1 MSPFGQSGHT
11 EPRPHHFQPAGLTR
25 YDGAIEGSSRQ
36 MRRREF
42 VTLLLSGSAV
52 TWPLAAR
59 AQQASGMR
67 RIGVLMGTP
76 SEDAESKAE
85 LAAFRDSLAKLG
97 WLESNTIHID
107 YRFVADPDQYPSLA
121 KELIALHPEVI
132 FAQSTPVAA
141 ALQRET
147 RAIAIVFVNVS
158 DPIGSGF
165 VSSLARPG
173 GNLTGVI
180 AYEPGITGKWL
191 AMLKEIAPRLRRAG
205 LVSNPK
211 TTAYDYF
218 LQNAKVA
225 AASLDIEVVPRPI
238 NNIADLEPTIESF
251 ARVADGGLLMV
262 PDATLVTHRDVII
275 ALAAR
280 YRLPAVYPWRYVVA
294 EGGLMAYGVDVV
306 DVFQQGASYVSR
318 ILRGENPADLP
329 VQVPTKYKTVL
340 NLRTAKELGLSV
352 PSSLLVRADEVI
364 E

>member
-1 MSPFGQSGHT
+1 
-11 EPRPHHFQPAGLTR
+11 
-25 YDGAIEGSSRQ
+25 

-42 VTLLLSGSAV
+42 IGLIGGAAA
-52 TWPLAAR
+52 WPLAAR

-67 RIGVLMGTP
+67 RIGVLMGTAA
-76 SEDAESKAE
+76 EDAESKAE
-85 LAAFRDSLAKLG
+85 LAGFRDSLAKLG
-97 WLESNTIHID
+97 WVEGSTIHID
-107 YRFVADPDQYPSLA
+107 YRFVANPDQYPILA
-121 KELIALHPEVI
+121 KELIALRPEVI
-132 FAQSTPVAA
+132 LAQSTPVAA
-141 ALQRET
+141 VLQRET

-191 AMLKEIAPRLRRAG
+191 AMLKEIAPHLTRAA
-205 LVSNPK
+205 LVANPK

-218 LQNAKVA
+218 LRNAKA
-225 AASLDIEVVPRPI
+225 AGASLDIEVASTPI
-238 NNIADLEPTIESF
+238 NDVADLEPAIKSF
-251 ARVADGGLLMV
+251 ASVADGALLTV
-262 PDATLVTHRDVII
+262 PDATLVTRRDVVI

-294 EGGLMAYGVDVV
+294 EGGLMSYGVDVV
-306 DVFQQGASYVSR
+306 DAFQQGASYVSR

-329 VQVPTKYKTVL
+329 VQVPTKYETVL
-340 NLRTAKELGLSV
+340 NLKTAKALGLSV